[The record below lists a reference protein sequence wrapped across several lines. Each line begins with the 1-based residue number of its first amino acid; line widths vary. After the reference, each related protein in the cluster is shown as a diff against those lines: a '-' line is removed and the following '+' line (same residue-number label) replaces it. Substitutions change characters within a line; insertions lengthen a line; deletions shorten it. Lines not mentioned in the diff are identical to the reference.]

1 MPGSIV
7 RMQRQRDL
15 GDRRFTDEE
24 VGEIIRLASRLDDAV
39 MGTPAPGLSFEDV
52 RRIAAELGIPES
64 AVVEAAARQAV
75 ESKRSR
81 RLGSLRK
88 AWRTML
94 QVHTFVYATTIVGIG
109 AIDLV
114 SGNGFDFVQYPM
126 FGWGIILAWHGGLSW
141 LLGRNKA

>member
-7 RMQRQRDL
+7 RMQRQRNL
-15 GDRRFTDEE
+15 GNRRFTDEE

-39 MGTPAPGLSFEDV
+39 MGAPAPGLSFEDV

-64 AVVEAAARQAV
+64 AIAEAAARQAV

-81 RLGSLRK
+81 RLGRLRK
-88 AWRTML
+88 AWVATL
-94 QVHTFVYATTIVGIG
+94 QIHMFVYATTVVGIG

-126 FGWGIILAWHGGLSW
+126 FGWGVILAWHGGLTW
-141 LLGRNKA
+141 LLGRNNA